1 MEYKGDTI
9 SAISTPPGIGGIS
22 VLRVSGDKAID
33 VVDKIFHGKRS
44 LKSVQTHKAVFGKI
58 LDGEKLIDEVIVTT
72 FRAPHSYTGED
83 VVEIS
88 CHGSTFITN
97 QILEILLQKTRLADP
112 GEFTQRAFLND
123 KIGLTQ
129 AEAVGDMINAKTR
142 VSHLAA
148 VQQFEGS
155 LQHRIEKLL
164 DKITEYRTLLELEI
178 DFLEQDV
185 PEIDLKKL
193 ERNLKKLLQNLEQL
207 ARTGNEGIILK
218 DGLKVSLVGA
228 PNVGKSSIFNAFLET
243 ERAIVTPH
251 PGTTR
256 DYLEEAIS
264 LKGYLIRFFDTA
276 GIRDTSDDIEKI
288 GIKHSYEVIRNSHK
302 VLFIIDGNENQK
314 EYNTLIKLIAADR
327 IIKILNKSDLFKK
340 SEIQSFEEKGYIA
353 CSAIQKNGLRKLK
366 DFLIKDIEISEEEL
380 HSGILTNTR
389 QIAAV
394 KRAVKSVEHAL
405 NSIKKEMGFEF
416 TAFDLKEASTALEE
430 IIGKITT
437 DDILN
442 QIFENFCIG
451 K

>member
-9 SAISTPPGIGGIS
+9 SAISTPQGIGGIS

-44 LKSVQTHKAVFGKI
+44 LKSTQTHKAVFGKI
-58 LDGEKLIDEVIVTT
+58 LDGKKLIDEVIATT

-97 QILEILLQKTRLADP
+97 QILAILLLKTRLADP

-155 LQHRIEKLL
+155 LRHRIEKLL
-164 DKITEYRTLLELEI
+164 NKITEYRTLLELEI
-178 DFLEQDV
+178 DFLEQDI
-185 PEIDLKKL
+185 PEINLKKL
-193 ERNLKKLLQNLEQL
+193 ERDLKKLLQNLEQL

-288 GIKHSYEVIRNSHK
+288 GIKRSYEVIRNSHK

-314 EYNTLIKLIAADR
+314 EYNTLIKLVDSNR
-327 IIKILNKSDLFKK
+327 IIKVLNKSDLFKK
-340 SEIQSFEEKGYIA
+340 LEIQSFEEKDYIS
-353 CSAIQKNGLRKLK
+353 CSAVQKNGLRKLK

-405 NSIKKEMGFEF
+405 NSLKKDMGFEF

>member
-44 LKSVQTHKAVFGKI
+44 LKSTQTHKAVFGKI
-58 LDGEKLIDEVIVTT
+58 LDEKKLIDEVIVTT

-129 AEAVGDMINAKTR
+129 AEAVGDIINAKTR
-142 VSHLAA
+142 ISHLAA

-155 LQHRIEKLL
+155 LRHRIEKLL
-164 DKITEYRTLLELEI
+164 NKITEYRTLLELEI
-178 DFLEQDV
+178 DFLEQDI
-185 PEIDLKKL
+185 PEIDIKKL
-193 ERNLKKLLQNLEQL
+193 ERNLKKLLQNLEKL
-207 ARTGNEGIILK
+207 ARTGNEGMILK

-288 GIKHSYEVIRNSHK
+288 GIKRSYEVIRNSHK

-314 EYNTLIKLIAADR
+314 EYNTLIKLVDSNR
-327 IIKILNKSDLFKK
+327 IIKVLNKSDLFKK
-340 SEIQSFEEKGYIA
+340 SEIQSFEEKDYIS
-353 CSAIQKNGLRKLK
+353 CSAIQKNGLSKLK

-389 QIAAV
+389 QITAV
-394 KRAVKSVEHAL
+394 KRAVKSIEHAL
-405 NSIKKEMGFEF
+405 NSLKKDMGFEF

-451 K
+451 

>member
-9 SAISTPPGIGGIS
+9 SAISTPAGVGGIS
-22 VLRVSGDKAID
+22 IIRVSGNKAIE
-33 VVDKIFHGKRS
+33 VVDSIFHSKKPLQDIS
-44 LKSVQTHKAVFGKI
+44 SHKAAFGRI
-58 LDGEKLIDEVIVTT
+58 TDDEQLIDEVVVTV
-72 FRAPHSYTGED
+72 FKAPRSYTGED

-97 QILEILLQKTRLADP
+97 RILEILLRKTRLADP

-123 KIGLTQ
+123 RIGLTQ
-129 AEAVGDMINAKTR
+129 AEAVGDLINAKTR
-142 VSHLAA
+142 ISHLAA
-148 VQQFEGS
+148 LQQYEGS
-155 LQHRIEKLL
+155 LRQRIEKLL
-164 DKITEYRTLLELEI
+164 NIITEYRTLLGLEI
-178 DFLEQDV
+178 DFWEQGLDAL
-185 PEIDLKKL
+185 DKK
-193 ERNLKKLLQNLEQL
+193 NLIEKLNTLLQELEQL
-207 ARTGNEGIILK
+207 AKTGNEGIVLK

-228 PNVGKSSIFNAFLET
+228 PNVGKSSIFNAFLKT

-288 GIKHSYEVIRNSHK
+288 GVQRSYEIIKESHK
-302 VLFIIDGNENQK
+302 VLFIVDGKKNLK
-314 EYNTLIKLIAADR
+314 EFKKLEKLVEPER
-327 IIKILNKSDLFKK
+327 IIKVLNKVDLLNKK
-340 SEIQSFEEKGYIA
+340 EIKSFEENDYIP
-353 CSAIQKNGLRKLK
+353 CSTIQKNGLQELK
-366 DFLIKDIEISEEEL
+366 EVLLRDIEISEDDL
-380 HSGILTNTR
+380 HGGILTNTR

-394 KRAVKSVEHAL
+394 KRAIE
-405 NSIKKEMGFEF
+405 SIKKALSSLNSDMGLEF

-430 IIGKITT
+430 ITGKITT

>member
-1 MEYKGDTI
+1 MEYKSDTI
-9 SAISTPPGIGGIS
+9 SAISTPAGTGGIS
-22 VLRVSGDKAID
+22 VLRISGEKAID
-33 VVDKIFHGKRS
+33 VVSEIFSAKKS
-44 LKSVQTHKAVFGKI
+44 LHTIPSHKAVFGKI
-58 LDGEKLIDEVIVTT
+58 LDGKKLIDEVIVTT

-88 CHGSTFITN
+88 CHGSIFITN
-97 QILEILLQKTRLADP
+97 KILEMLLQKTRLADP

-123 KIGLTQ
+123 RIGLTQ
-129 AEAVGDMINAKTR
+129 AEAVGDLINARTR
-142 VSHLAA
+142 ISHLAA
-148 VQQFEGS
+148 LQQFEGS
-155 LQHRIEKLL
+155 LRHRIEKLL
-164 DKITEYRTLLELEI
+164 DKITEYRTILELEI
-178 DFLEQDV
+178 DFPEQGLE
-185 PEIDLKKL
+185 DLDKK
-193 ERNLKKLLQNLEQL
+193 NLKENLNILLQEMEQL
-207 ARTGNEGIILK
+207 AKTGTEGIILK
-218 DGLKVSLVGA
+218 EGLRVSLVGA

-264 LKGYLIRFFDTA
+264 LKGYLVRFFDTA

-288 GIKHSYEVIRNSHK
+288 GIQRSYEIIKESHK
-302 VLFIIDGNENQK
+302 VLFIIDGKENRK
-314 EYNTLIKLIAADR
+314 EYEKLKELVESAR
-327 IIKILNKSDLFKK
+327 IIKVLNKVDLLKEK
-340 SEIQSFEEKGYIA
+340 EIQSFEENDFIP
-353 CSAIQKNGLRKLK
+353 CSTIQKNGLQKLK
-366 DFLIKDIEISEEEL
+366 EVILRNIEISEDEL

-394 KRAVKSVEHAL
+394 KRAVDSTRKAIDSL
-405 NSIKKEMGFEF
+405 QNDLGYEF

-437 DDILN
+437 DNILN

>member
-1 MEYKGDTI
+1 MEYKDDTI
-9 SAISTPPGIGGIS
+9 SAISTPAGVGGIS
-22 VLRVSGDKAID
+22 VIRVSGTKAIE
-33 VVDKIFHGKRS
+33 VVDSIFHSKKS
-44 LKSVQTHKAVFGKI
+44 LQDIPSHKAVFGRI
-58 LDGEKLIDEVIVTT
+58 LCENELIDEVVVTV
-72 FRAPHSYTGED
+72 FIAPHSYTGED

-97 QILEILLQKTRLADP
+97 RILEILLRKTRLADP

-123 KIGLTQ
+123 RIGLTQ
-129 AEAVGDMINAKTR
+129 AEAVGDLINAKTR
-142 VSHLAA
+142 ISHLAA
-148 VQQFEGS
+148 LQQYEGS
-155 LQHRIEKLL
+155 LRHRIEKLL

-178 DFLEQDV
+178 DFPEQGLEELDKKNLA
-185 PEIDLKKL
+185 EKLKI
-193 ERNLKKLLQNLEQL
+193 LLQELEQL
-207 ARTGNEGIILK
+207 AKTGNEGIILK

-228 PNVGKSSIFNAFLET
+228 PNVGKSSIFNVFLKT

-264 LKGYLIRFFDTA
+264 LNGYLIRFFDTA

-288 GIKHSYEVIRNSHK
+288 GIQRSYEIIKESHK
-302 VLFIIDGNENQK
+302 VLFIIDGKKNLK
-314 EYNTLIKLIAADR
+314 EYKKLEKLVEPER
-327 IIKILNKSDLFKK
+327 IIKVLNKVDLLNKNEIETFK
-340 SEIQSFEEKGYIA
+340 ENDYIP
-353 CSAIQKNGLRKLK
+353 CSTIQKNGLQKLK
-366 DFLIKDIEISEEEL
+366 EVLLRDIEISEDEL
-380 HSGILTNTR
+380 HCGILTNTR

-394 KRAVKSVEHAL
+394 KRAAG
-405 NSIKKEMGFEF
+405 SIKKALSSLCSDMGLEF

-430 IIGKITT
+430 ITGKITT

>member
-1 MEYKGDTI
+1 MEYKDDTI
-9 SAISTPPGIGGIS
+9 SAISTPAGVGGIS
-22 VLRVSGDKAID
+22 VIRVSGNKAIE
-33 VVDKIFHGKRS
+33 VVDSLFHSKKPLQDIPSHRAIFGS
-44 LKSVQTHKAVFGKI
+44 IFDEGKI
-58 LDGEKLIDEVIVTT
+58 IDEVVVTV
-72 FRAPHSYTGED
+72 FKAPHSYTGEN

-97 QILEILLQKTRLADP
+97 RILEILLRKTRLADP

-123 KIGLTQ
+123 RIGLTQ
-129 AEAVGDMINAKTR
+129 AEAVGDLINAKTKI
-142 VSHLAA
+142 SHLAA
-148 VQQFEGS
+148 LQQYEGS
-155 LQHRIEKLL
+155 LRHRIEKLL
-164 DKITEYRTLLELEI
+164 DRITEYRTFLELEI
-178 DFLEQDV
+178 DFPEQG
-185 PEIDLKKL
+185 LKELDRKNLAEKL
-193 ERNLKKLLQNLEQL
+193 NTLLQELEQL
-207 ARTGNEGIILK
+207 AKSGNEGMILK

-288 GIKHSYEVIRNSHK
+288 GIQRSYEIIKASHK
-302 VLFIIDGNENQK
+302 ILFIIDGKENPK
-314 EYNTLIKLIAADR
+314 EYKKLEKLVESER
-327 IIKILNKSDLFKK
+327 IIKVLNKIDLLNKK
-340 SEIQSFEEKGYIA
+340 EIKSFEEKNYIP
-353 CSAIQKNGLRKLK
+353 CSTIQKNGLQKLK
-366 DFLIKDIEISEEEL
+366 EILLGDIEISEDDL
-380 HSGILTNTR
+380 HCGILTNTR

-394 KRAVKSVEHAL
+394 KRAVESV
-405 NSIKKEMGFEF
+405 KKASSSLRSDMGLEF

-430 IIGKITT
+430 ITGKITT

>member
-9 SAISTPPGIGGIS
+9 SAISTPAGVGGIS
-22 VLRVSGDKAID
+22 VIRISGNKAIE
-33 VVDKIFHGKRS
+33 VVDNIFHSKKS
-44 LKSVQTHKAVFGKI
+44 LPDIPSHKAVFGRI
-58 LDGEKLIDEVIVTT
+58 FDEDELIDEAVVTI
-72 FRAPHSYTGED
+72 FKAPYSYTGED
-83 VVEIS
+83 VLEIS

-97 QILEILLQKTRLADP
+97 CILEILLRKTRLADP

-123 KIGLTQ
+123 RIGLTQ
-129 AEAVGDMINAKTR
+129 AEAVGDLINAKTR
-142 VSHLAA
+142 ISHLAA
-148 VQQFEGS
+148 LQQYEGS
-155 LQHRIEKLL
+155 LRQRIEKLL
-164 DKITEYRTLLELEI
+164 DRITEYRTILELEI
-178 DFLEQDV
+178 DFPEQGLD
-185 PEIDLKKL
+185 ELNKKNFA
-193 ERNLKKLLQNLEQL
+193 EKVENLLQELEQL
-207 ARTGNEGIILK
+207 AKTGNEGMILK

-228 PNVGKSSIFNAFLET
+228 PNVGKSSIFNAFLKT

-288 GIKHSYEVIRNSHK
+288 GVQRSYEIIKESHK
-302 VLFIIDGNENQK
+302 VLFIVDGKENLK
-314 EYNTLIKLIAADR
+314 EFKKLEKLVEPER
-327 IIKILNKSDLFKK
+327 IIKVLNKVDLLNKK
-340 SEIQSFEEKGYIA
+340 EIKSFEENDYIP
-353 CSAIQKNGLRKLK
+353 CSAIQKNGLQKLK
-366 DFLIKDIEISEEEL
+366 EVLLRGIEISEDEL
-380 HSGILTNTR
+380 YSGILTNTR

-394 KRAVKSVEHAL
+394 KRAIG
-405 NSIKKEMGFEF
+405 SIKKALSSLNSDMGLEF

-430 IIGKITT
+430 ITGKITT

>member
-1 MEYKGDTI
+1 MEYQDDTI
-9 SAISTPPGIGGIS
+9 SAISTPAGVGGIS
-22 VLRVSGDKAID
+22 VIRVSGNKAIE
-33 VVDKIFHGKRS
+33 VVDNIFHSKKT
-44 LKSVQTHKAVFGKI
+44 LKDFPSHKAAFGRI
-58 LDGEKLIDEVIVTT
+58 TDDEQLIDEVVVTV
-72 FRAPHSYTGED
+72 FKAPHSYTGED

-97 QILEILLQKTRLADP
+97 RILEILLRKTRLADP

-123 KIGLTQ
+123 RIGLTQ
-129 AEAVGDMINAKTR
+129 AEAVGDLINAKTKI
-142 VSHLAA
+142 SHLAA
-148 VQQFEGS
+148 LQQYEGS
-155 LQHRIEKLL
+155 LRQRIEKLL
-164 DKITEYRTLLELEI
+164 NRITEYRTFLELEI
-178 DFLEQDV
+178 DFPEQGLKELDKKNL
-185 PEIDLKKL
+185 IKKL
-193 ERNLKKLLQNLEQL
+193 KILLQELEQL
-207 ARTGNEGIILK
+207 AKSGNEGMILK

-228 PNVGKSSIFNAFLET
+228 PNVGKSSIFNAFLKT

-288 GIKHSYEVIRNSHK
+288 GVQRSYEIIKESHK
-302 VLFIIDGNENQK
+302 VLFIVDGKENLKEFKKLERLVKQK
-314 EYNTLIKLIAADR
+314 R
-327 IIKILNKSDLFKK
+327 IIKVLNKVDLLNKKEIKFFK
-340 SEIQSFEEKGYIA
+340 ENDYIP
-353 CSAIQKNGLRKLK
+353 CSTIQKNGLQKLK
-366 DFLIKDIEISEEEL
+366 KVLLHDIEISEDDL

-394 KRAVKSVEHAL
+394 KRAAE
-405 NSIKKEMGFEF
+405 SIKKALSSLRSDMGLEF

-430 IIGKITT
+430 ITGKITT